1 MNAATKAIP
10 VMSMRIVATLKVLT
24 TALANLDTQEMERNA
39 LQLVCSIPIELLSFV
54 VLVIRYR

>member
-1 MNAATKAIP
+1 
-10 VMSMRIVATLKVLT
+10 MSMRIVATLKVLT